1 MIGPCLRSVPTKA
14 HRRGKPR
21 SLSDIAVRDEV
32 KEMGP
37 DARPQVRKNRRCI
50 RWNTLRIFRAEH
62 DADGRRSFAA
72 VERSMSG
79 RLQDSCYRPDIRARR
94 IMPVFAY
101 RVARPDGSTLDGQ
114 IEGEEEHLVRAKLEG
129 QGFLVFR
136 LQRRGAATI
145 GLGLGWHAFGKLPL
159 QEFLVFNQEL
169 LALVKAGLPVLRV
182 WDLLIERANHSGFQQ
197 ALRTVRQDIRGGAS
211 ASEALAKHPIHFSEL
226 YIATIK
232 AGEQSGNL
240 AEVLQRFIAYLKLM
254 IGLRQKVSKALAYPG
269 FLVLVGIAVIGFLL
283 SYVVPTFVSV
293 YAESSKSLPVATQ
306 LLLDLVTGAS
316 VPCTWTRGACRSWVC
331 RPCVLCDAGWA
342 ACRGSAVTEPARL
355 GTDFREA
362 LYGSAHAHSR
372 DDPCRGHP
380 ACGRVVYSTGALS
393 NRYVSVGVA
402 GAVAEIREGTTLAA
416 ALDRPKV
423 FPKLAVEML
432 SVGEETG
439 SLPTMLH
446 DVAEFYEGDLDLR
459 LTQLTTW
466 IEPVMLLIM
475 GVLVG
480 AIVIVMYLPVFQ
492 MAGAV

>member
-1 MIGPCLRSVPTKA
+1 
-14 HRRGKPR
+14 
-21 SLSDIAVRDEV
+21 
-32 KEMGP
+32 
-37 DARPQVRKNRRCI
+37 
-50 RWNTLRIFRAEH
+50 
-62 DADGRRSFAA
+62 
-72 VERSMSG
+72 
-79 RLQDSCYRPDIRARR
+79 
-94 IMPVFAY
+94 MPVFAY
-101 RVARPDGSTLDGQ
+101 RVARSDGSTLDGK
-114 IEGEEEHLVRAKLEG
+114 IEGEEEHLVRAKLES
-129 QGFLVFR
+129 QGFLIFR
-136 LQRRGAATI
+136 LQRQGAAPA
-145 GLGLGWHAFGKLPL
+145 GLGLGLQAFGKLPHG
-159 QEFLVFNQEL
+159 EFLVFNQEL

-182 WDLLIERANHSGFQQ
+182 WDLLIERSNHAGFQQ
-197 ALRTVRQDIRGGAS
+197 SLRTVRQDIRGGAS
-211 ASEALAKHPIHFSEL
+211 ASEALAKHPAHFSEL

-254 IGLRQKVSKALAYPG
+254 IGLRQKVSKALAYPA

-283 SYVVPTFVSV
+283 TYVVPTFVSV
-293 YAESSKSLPVATQ
+293 YAETSKSLPPATQ
-306 LLLDLVTGAS
+306 LLLDVVTGGKTYLMPGFAGLIILGLAGRAYYATSAGRLVADRLLLS
-316 VPCTWTRGACRSWVC
+316 VPILGPIFVKHYTVQLTRTLATILAGGTPLVEALSIARGAI
-331 RPCVLCDAGWA
+331 
-342 ACRGSAVTEPARL
+342 
-355 GTDFREA
+355 
-362 LYGSAHAHSR
+362 
-372 DDPCRGHP
+372 
-380 ACGRVVYSTGALS
+380 S

-402 GAVAEIREGTTLAA
+402 GTVAEIREGTTLAA

-466 IEPVMLLIM
+466 IEPVLLLIM

>member
-1 MIGPCLRSVPTKA
+1 
-14 HRRGKPR
+14 
-21 SLSDIAVRDEV
+21 
-32 KEMGP
+32 
-37 DARPQVRKNRRCI
+37 
-50 RWNTLRIFRAEH
+50 
-62 DADGRRSFAA
+62 
-72 VERSMSG
+72 
-79 RLQDSCYRPDIRARR
+79 
-94 IMPVFAY
+94 MPVFAY

-136 LQRRGAATI
+136 LHRRGAATT
-145 GLGLGWHAFGKLPL
+145 GLVLGLHSFGKLPL

-169 LALVKAGLPVLRV
+169 IALVKAGLPVLRV
-182 WDLLIERANHSGFQQ
+182 WDLLIERASHSGFQQ
-197 ALRTVRQDIRGGAS
+197 ALRTIREDIRGGAS

-232 AGEQSGNL
+232 AGEQSGNM

-254 IGLRQKVSKALAYPG
+254 IGLRQKVTKALAYPA
-269 FLVLVGIAVIGFLL
+269 FLVLVGISVIGFLL
-283 SYVVPTFVSV
+283 TYVVPTFVSV
-293 YAESSKSLPVATQ
+293 YAETSKSLPAATQ
-306 LLLDLVTGAS
+306 LLLDLVTGGQAYV
-316 VPCTWTRGACRSWVC
+316 VPVLVGLAALGFAIRAYYVTPAGRLVMDRVLLRLPVIGPIFVKHYTVQLTRTLATILAGGTPLVDALSIARGAI
-331 RPCVLCDAGWA
+331 
-342 ACRGSAVTEPARL
+342 
-355 GTDFREA
+355 
-362 LYGSAHAHSR
+362 
-372 DDPCRGHP
+372 
-380 ACGRVVYSTGALS
+380 S

-416 ALDRPKV
+416 GLDRPKV

-439 SLPTMLH
+439 SLPAMLH

-466 IEPVMLLIM
+466 IEPMLLLIM